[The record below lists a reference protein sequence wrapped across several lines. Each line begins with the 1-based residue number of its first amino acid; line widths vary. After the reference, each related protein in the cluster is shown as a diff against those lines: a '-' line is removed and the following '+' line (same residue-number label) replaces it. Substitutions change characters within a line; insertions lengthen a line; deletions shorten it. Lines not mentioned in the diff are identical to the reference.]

1 MSTGL
6 HSSNSAETIAGGV
19 SNYVDDLLIEKI
31 WRDLGK
37 QVTREHVR
45 QVALE
50 VAAEFREAR
59 ITIFVPILIH
69 RLTLERLSN
78 HN

>member
-6 HSSNSAETIAGGV
+6 HSSISAETIADGV
-19 SNYVDDLLIEKI
+19 STYVDDLLIEKI
-31 WRDLGK
+31 WCDLGK
-37 QVTREHVR
+37 QVTREHIR

-69 RLTLERLSN
+69 RLTLDRLSN
-78 HN
+78 RN